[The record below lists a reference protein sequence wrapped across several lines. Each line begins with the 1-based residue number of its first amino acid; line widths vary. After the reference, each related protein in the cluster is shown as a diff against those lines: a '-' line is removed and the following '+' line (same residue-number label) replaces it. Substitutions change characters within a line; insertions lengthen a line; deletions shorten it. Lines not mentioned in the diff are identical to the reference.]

1 MTAITKLKLVL
12 WEKKMTQR
20 ELSHRSGIN
29 EAIISMVANGRY
41 LPDEHQRSMI
51 SEVVG
56 EEQDELF
63 EST

>member
-1 MTAITKLKLVL
+1 MAAITKLKLVL
-12 WEKKMTQR
+12 LEKKMTQR
-20 ELSHRSGIN
+20 EVAHRSGLN

-41 LPDEHQRSMI
+41 VPDEHQKSMI

-63 EST
+63 KDT

>member
-1 MTAITKLKLVL
+1 MAAITKLKLVL
-12 WEKKMTQR
+12 LEKKMTQR
-20 ELSHRSGIN
+20 ELSHRSGLN
-29 EAIISMVANGRY
+29 EATVSMIANGRY

-63 EST
+63 ENT